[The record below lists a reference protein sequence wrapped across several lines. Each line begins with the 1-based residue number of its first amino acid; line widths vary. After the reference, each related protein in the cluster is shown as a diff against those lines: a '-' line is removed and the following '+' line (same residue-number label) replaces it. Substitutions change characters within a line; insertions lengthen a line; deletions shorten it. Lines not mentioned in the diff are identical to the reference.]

1 MDVIFLKSLRPLYC
15 DYISRILCV
24 RRAQQGR
31 PPRPPFMYFY
41 SRPCA
46 RGDRSFIPVP
56 TFWLHFYSRP
66 YARGDLRRAVLRTL
80 PLLISTR
87 APTRGATYRV
97 KPYPLTDEQFLLAP
111 LHEGRLR
118 EIFNEHFCLLISTR
132 APTRGATQH
141 PRGNGCAHR
150 DFYSRPY
157 TRGDSIF
164 SQNHKLIYMINC

>member
-87 APTRGATYRV
+87 APTRGATYRE

-111 LHEGRLR
+111 LREGRR
-118 EIFNEHFCLLISTR
+118 C
-132 APTRGATQH
+132 PGARCC
-141 PRGNGCAHR
+141 PCCFS

-157 TRGDSIF
+157 ARGDSNF

>member
-66 YARGDLRRAVLRTL
+66 YTRGDAYSRYSGKYLI
-80 PLLISTR
+80 ISTR
-87 APTRGATYRV
+87 APTRGATRDNEILRRSAQYFYSR
-97 KPYPLTDEQFLLAP
+97 PYTRGDLFTFAVCLSMAAISTRAPTRGATWKFRSTPRKHQFLLAP
-111 LHEGRLR
+111 LHEGRQQ
-118 EIFNEHFCLLISTR
+118 FFTK
-132 APTRGATQH
+132 P
-141 PRGNGCAHR
+141 
-150 DFYSRPY
+150 
-157 TRGDSIF
+157 
-164 SQNHKLIYMINC
+164 